1 MELLELIQQLQEQLN
16 AAYVAAD
23 KNDKD
28 GAKEY
33 LRAAKDLL
41 DSEFLHD

>member
-1 MELLELIQQLQEQLN
+1 MEILELIQQLQEQLN

-41 DSEFLHD
+41 DDALLAD